1 MNNKCYRCNKNQCS
15 QGYPALTSNS
25 VNLKSQTILK
35 LKTPDAEG
43 KRIQCCVKCV
53 SPPSREPLH
62 IAEVFIRPEN
72 MLINYIVDKLDNLLE
87 TEKSY
92 NVVEDTD
99 EAEKYDLLI
108 RYRKRYVLIEI
119 DEKEHFKEVQFF
131 EDRSREKRFWENYG
145 ETHGVLRIRAGEN
158 PTKKVSQYACISR
171 KGGMGGGCSVT
182 NKNLFEENMNR
193 IVKHI
198 YKCLTSVKFIKHGYI
213 ELFNNIEIQDFKNT
227 FQYEKSVSKKQS
239 SYVFNEY
246 PNGLGIGMENLTS
259 KIKDRKIKEEKN
271 PSSKKINCV
280 NQSCKEKTTSK
291 TGFCMNHRK

>member
-1 MNNKCYRCNKNQCS
+1 MDNKCYRCNKTQCS
-15 QGYPALTSNS
+15 QNYKAKTTSG
-25 VNLKSQTILK
+25 VKDKVQTILK
-35 LKTPDAEG
+35 LKTSNAKG
-43 KRIQCCVKCV
+43 KKIECCVKCI

-62 IAEVFIRPEN
+62 NAEVFSRPEN
-72 MLINYIVDKLDNLLE
+72 MLINYIVDKLDSLLE

-92 NVVEDTD
+92 NSVEDTD

-108 RYRKRYVLIEI
+108 KYKKRYLLVEI

-158 PTKKVSQYACISR
+158 PSKKVSQYACISR

-198 YKCLTSVKFIKHGYI
+198 YKSLTSVKFIKHGYI

-227 FQYEKSVSKKQS
+227 FQYEKSVSKKPS
-239 SYVFNEY
+239 SYKFKEY
-246 PNGLGIGMENLTS
+246 PNGLGIGIEKLTS
-259 KIKDRKIKEEKN
+259 KEENN
-271 PSSKKINCV
+271 PLSKRIDCLKK
-280 NQSCKEKTTSK
+280 SCKEKTTSK
-291 TGFCMNHRK
+291 TGFCSKHRK